1 MALRRSLSY
10 RQQQTLS
17 LLILAVVPVVLVS
30 AIVLGQVDAAVRSD
44 ADVRT
49 VDAGRAVQSILV
61 SNGAALDR
69 LAQSYASW
77 TALQGYVANLQ
88 DQDIAQTVVDYQ
100 VAQGAVDDAVVM
112 VGTHAVGAGTGATA
126 LETILA
132 DALAPGGTL
141 PRSTYADLPGGVYQ
155 VSLQAIDLSGLSG
168 PGVVEGDGRAGL
180 AFAQRIG
187 SDFVVQATRLTGFDV
202 AVFDASGA
210 LTAASDQ
217 AIAQQSAPGTGWF
230 PAAADALVA
239 RRLSN
244 NVVAVALPV
253 QGATAGGA
261 SGAVGTVVVATQLG
275 LASTIGAN
283 LVPFLAVLLALVLVF
298 AASLAVYLA
307 DLLRRR
313 LGAVEAGLTAVA
325 AGDLA
330 ARLPAGDRD
339 QIDRLAASHNRLA
352 AALEQRDRV
361 VWRSLEALE
370 ALRPDRG
377 PGALLGDVLDAALAI
392 FGLEACWLRD
402 GTGAVTASAPPGAAV
417 PVLPAPEGQAT
428 DGQSLGGQALDGQA
442 PDGGAPDGGVRDHRP
457 APGPVDPSIV
467 SADLD
472 AIPGSRLEGRGP
484 GVAAWTVADR
494 ALFGLF
500 AREAGVA
507 LRSAGLHEE
516 TSRRAEQL
524 GRANEIQREF
534 VRGVGHNLQGPLSRI
549 LMASEDLVA
558 ASAPEDERRHQAEAI
573 NADAARLG
581 RVVRELLTATR
592 LDAGVFVP
600 AQEPFAVG
608 PAIRRA
614 WHAVSSDRVLDL
626 DDRSGGWLAVAD
638 RDAVEQVA
646 WILLDNAVRY
656 APSGPIHVGIAPG
669 EGEVLRVRV
678 RDEGPGVPRSER
690 TLIFRR
696 FQRGSTAHGHDGTGL
711 GLDVARRLV
720 RAMGGQLRYEDDPE
734 GGATFAFTVPAEPNR
749 GPE

>member
-1 MALRRSLSY
+1 MARRRGLSY
-10 RQQQTLS
+10 RQQQTVS
-17 LLILAVVPVVLVS
+17 LLIIAVVPVVLVS
-30 AIVLGQVDAAVRSD
+30 AIVLGQVDAAIRAD
-44 ADVRT
+44 ADART
-49 VDAGRAVQSILV
+49 ADAGRAVQSILV

-77 TALQGYVANLQ
+77 SVLQRYVANLQ

-100 VAQGAVDDAVVM
+100 VAQGAVDDAVVL
-112 VGTHAVGAGTGATA
+112 VGTHAVAAGTGATA
-126 LETILA
+126 LERILA
-132 DALAPGGTL
+132 RALGPGGTL
-141 PRSTYADLPGGVYQ
+141 PGTTYADLPGGVYQ

-168 PGVVEGDGRAGL
+168 PGVVEGNGRAGL
-180 AFAQRIG
+180 AFAQRLG

-202 AVFDASGA
+202 AVYDASGTLA
-210 LTAASDQ
+210 TTSNQ
-217 AIAQQSAPGTGWF
+217 AIGQQLAPGTGWLP
-230 PAAADALVA
+230 PAGVGLVA
-239 RRLSN
+239 RRLPG
-244 NVVAVALPV
+244 NVVAAALPL
-253 QGATAGGA
+253 QGPAADGST
-261 SGAVGTVVVATQLG
+261 GAVGTVVVATQLG

-307 DLLRRR
+307 GLLRRR
-313 LGAVEAGLTAVA
+313 LGEVEAGLTAVA
-325 AGDLA
+325 AGDLG
-330 ARLPAGDRD
+330 ARLRAGDRD
-339 QIDRLAASHNRLA
+339 EIDRLAASHNRLA

-370 ALRPDRG
+370 GLRPDRG
-377 PGALLGDVLDAALAI
+377 PRALLGDVLDAALAI
-392 FGLEACWLRD
+392 FDLEACWLRD

-417 PVLPAPEGQAT
+417 PDVPAPEGQAP
-428 DGQSLGGQALDGQA
+428 DGEPLDPRASAGGALDGGA
-442 PDGGAPDGGVRDHRP
+442 TDDG
-457 APGPVDPSIV
+457 PGPGPADPSIV
-467 SADLD
+467 SADVD

-516 TSRRAEQL
+516 ASRRAERL

-534 VRGVGHNLQGPLSRI
+534 VRGVGHNLQGPLSRV
-549 LMASEDLVA
+549 LMASEDL
-558 ASAPEDERRHQAEAI
+558 ASSLPPDDERRREVEAI
-573 NADAARLG
+573 HADAARLG

-600 AQEPFAVG
+600 AQEPFAIG

-614 WHAVSSDRVLDL
+614 WHAVSSDRPLDL
-626 DDRSGGWLAVAD
+626 DDRSAGWLAVGD
-638 RDAVEQVA
+638 RDAIEQVA

-656 APSGPIHVGIAPG
+656 APSGPIHVSVAPDG
-669 EGEVLRVRV
+669 SRALLVRV
-678 RDEGPGVPRSER
+678 RDEGPGVPRGER

-696 FQRGSTAHGHDGTGL
+696 FRRGSTAHGHDGTGL

-720 RAMGGQLRYEDDPE
+720 RAMGGQLGYEDAPE